1 VQITA
6 LSERCFLGGGVDK
19 APAKFEGGGV
29 AFLACRR
36 DGGRGGCGRGQ
47 GLTLGVGDHVA
58 VFFV

>member
-1 VQITA
+1 
-6 LSERCFLGGGVDK
+6 VDK

-36 DGGRGGCGRGQ
+36 DGGRGQ